1 MAETTSLSS
10 IRHSST
16 DTLADSDYDS
26 SNSIDGG
33 SSTEMGP
40 KHLHS
45 FDYSNA
51 NKLEDGYIHQRS
63 NTRSTR
69 NWWSRIMTVRSRRKQ
84 SLEEF
89 RGKEDGDADVG
100 RGLLTGT
107 SNPRTRQV
115 KNGLFNYLVF
125 GGISGLGIL

>member
-1 MAETTSLSS
+1 
-10 IRHSST
+10 
-16 DTLADSDYDS
+16 
-26 SNSIDGG
+26 
-33 SSTEMGP
+33 
-40 KHLHS
+40 
-45 FDYSNA
+45 
-51 NKLEDGYIHQRS
+51 
-63 NTRSTR
+63 
-69 NWWSRIMTVRSRRKQ
+69 MTVRSRRKQ

-107 SNPRTRQV
+107 SNPRTRQI